1 MSDTKLLFLCRDAA
15 KNCADTEQ
23 TTQRSDDVNTSCN
36 VGTLQFTL
44 LEETVTTNGA
54 AATADLD
61 SEEGENNSDDS
72 TVEPSLH
79 SQQYSS
85 DLNRHL
91 MQVCGQKRK
100 YPRLTRTDQLPYSD
114 HSRMDTESA
123 ENYCLVGN
131 EHDTAVTEVRMKK
144 PTTDKS
150 MCQVCGWIYSKSESL
165 EAHMH
170 VHIGKKCMEH
180 NVAVDTNADTHTC
193 ELCGMVFSIKE
204 EFCKH
209 VMEVHKKS
217 VDDQARFVVP
227 HTNAAPQKIQ
237 NLQQKENK
245 LHKDD
250 IGEHCNICGWVFKK
264 SSWRRSLKEHMLL
277 KHSNERPFKCGV
289 CSCTFKLK
297 QTLKRHEM
305 LHANVRRFL
314 CQYCAENFPRKVALM
329 SHMYKHH
336 ADKLDSDP
344 SSRPFS
350 CRFCSEKFY
359 RYSEVC
365 RHVQAQHQSALCERC
380 GRRCSCS
387 TQLQNHVC
395 AGAGDGSLVGAKRRG
410 PTRPFVSNNCDK
422 SFCFAAGLDRHMTA
436 VHGTDNMGTI
446 YKCYLCNEQFEQ
458 MIALDNHASQEHNF
472 VRPQCTDCGKFFRLE
487 SKLKLHV
494 IRFHTANAIT

>member
-1 MSDTKLLFLCRDAA
+1 MQEEMR
-15 KNCADTEQ
+15 
-23 TTQRSDDVNTSCN
+23 TTD
-36 VGTLQFTL
+36 
-44 LEETVTTNGA
+44 GA
-54 AATADLD
+54 AATADLPR
-61 SEEGENNSDDS
+61 NNKNDH
-72 TVEPSLH
+72 SLH
-79 SQQYSS
+79 DHPYF
-85 DLNRHL
+85 LKFNR
-91 MQVCGQKRK
+91 QVSGQKRK
-100 YPRLTRTDQLPYSD
+100 RPHLKGKDHSSTSD
-114 HSRMDTESA
+114 HYSVMDTELADHNDVVESEPNTATA
-123 ENYCLVGN
+123 EVK
-131 EHDTAVTEVRMKK
+131 MKK
-144 PTTDKS
+144 LTIEKTV
-150 MCQVCGWIYSKSESL
+150 CEVCGWICNESESL

-170 VHIGKKCMEH
+170 SHTGEKSMECG
-180 NVAVDTNADTHTC
+180 VSVPVDTSADTHTC
-193 ELCGMVFSIKE
+193 KLCGMVFSVNE

-209 VMEVHKKS
+209 VVEVHKNS
-217 VDDQARFVVP
+217 VDDQSRFVVP
-227 HTNAAPQKIQ
+227 HTNTATDKNQ

-245 LHKDD
+245 LHKDNILELYD
-250 IGEHCNICGWVFKK
+250 ICGCKKPKSRQSFKT
-264 SSWRRSLKEHMLL
+264 HMIL
-277 KHSNERPFKCGV
+277 KHTTERPFKCGQ
-289 CSCTFKLK
+289 CTLTFKLK
-297 QTLKRHEM
+297 SHLTRHAM

-314 CQYCAENFPRKVALM
+314 CQYCADSFQHKPGLM
-329 SHMYKHH
+329 SHIFKHH
-336 ADKLDSDP
+336 ADKLNSDP

-359 RYSEVC
+359 RYSEVR